1 MILDKYSE
9 IIVFEQFVNKTRIYL
24 FFFKMS
30 NVLLGMV
37 EVVFLLENYKWK

>member
-9 IIVFEQFVNKTRIYL
+9 IIVFEVVNKTRKYL

-37 EVVFLLENYKWK
+37 DVVFLLENYKWK